1 MRFGALRLLWFAA
14 LLLAVSRAQAGAFME
29 PAGQGQVI
37 VSGGLSDPIRA
48 FDLRGR
54 LAPISYYRK
63 FELTAYAEYGF
74 NDRLTLIAAPS
85 ALDFAAKPPGESYRG
100 IGVLEAGARVKA
112 FEIGETLVSVQATLR
127 TPTNARSRIFLDT
140 GRGLQADGRVLIGR
154 SFKVFGFP
162 AFTSVEIGYR
172 SPGGFGHEIRAD
184 ATFGIRPIEKLLVL
198 LQTFN
203 IEAINPAPL
212 LLTRSSK
219 IELSL
224 AYDVTEHISVQVG
237 GIVGL
242 PGVNTT
248 SERGIVTA
256 LWYRF

>member
-14 LLLAVSRAQAGAFME
+14 LLLAASRAESGAFLE
-29 PAGQGQVI
+29 PPSQGQMI
-37 VSGGLSDPIRA
+37 LSGGFSDPIRA
-48 FDLRGR
+48 YDLRGR

-63 FELTAYAEYGF
+63 FELTAYTEYGL

-85 ALDFAAKPPGESYRG
+85 VLDFTAKPPGESYRG

-112 FEIGETLVSVQATLR
+112 FEIGDTLFSVQATLR
-127 TPTNARSRIFLDT
+127 TPTNARSRIFIDT
-140 GRGLQADGRVLIGR
+140 GSGLQADARVLIGR
-154 SFKVFGFP
+154 QFSVFGFP
-162 AFTSVEIGYR
+162 AFTSIEIGYR

-203 IEAINPAPL
+203 IEAINPSPL
-212 LLTRSSK
+212 FLTRSSK
-219 IELSL
+219 VELSVV
-224 AYDVTEHISVQVG
+224 YDVTERISVQLG